1 MCPIGSIQSLLIF
14 MQGRINAAKGVF
26 LTIFRSAL
34 GAEHQQPVV
43 KPYEDPRAS
52 Y

>member
-14 MQGRINAAKGVF
+14 MQGRINAAKVFFDNFSFGLGV
-26 LTIFRSAL
+26 
-34 GAEHQQPVV
+34 EHQQPVV